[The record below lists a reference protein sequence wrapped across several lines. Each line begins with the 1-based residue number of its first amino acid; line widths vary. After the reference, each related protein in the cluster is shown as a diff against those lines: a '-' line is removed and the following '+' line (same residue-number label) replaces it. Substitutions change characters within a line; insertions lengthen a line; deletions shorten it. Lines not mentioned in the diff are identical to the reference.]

1 MRVQVVDPSAYTP
14 PYDRALCAA
23 LARAGADVELVTS
36 RFAYGDVPSADGYR
50 VNELFYRQAGR
61 FAAGGRARFPTKLA
75 EHVPD
80 MLRYRRHA
88 READVV
94 HWQWLTVQPVDTF
107 LLPPVPRVLTAH
119 DILPREPHPGQLGAA
134 RRLLH
139 KMDAVVVHS
148 EHGAERLRGEVD
160 LDPERI
166 HVIPHGAFDYLTR
179 LPDEQPLPSEL
190 RDAEGPVVLFFGL
203 LRPYKG
209 VEVLIQAFQNVDG
222 AELWIVGM
230 PRMPLEPLREMA
242 DGVRA
247 RIRFVPRFVEG
258 RVAKPNPVPQPAFMA
273 KLPPR
278 G

>member
-107 LLPPVPRVLTAH
+107 LLPPVWLANVANFLLNLILPSPDLLPFEGTNPIPRVILTP
-119 DILPREPHPGQLGAA
+119 LVRVL
-134 RRLLH
+134 
-139 KMDAVVVHS
+139 
-148 EHGAERLRGEVD
+148 AENSSTSD
-160 LDPERI
+160 S
-166 HVIPHGAFDYLTR
+166 A
-179 LPDEQPLPSEL
+179 SEL
-190 RDAEGPVVLFFGL
+190 SSRGT
-203 LRPYKG
+203 
-209 VEVLIQAFQNVDG
+209 
-222 AELWIVGM
+222 
-230 PRMPLEPLREMA
+230 
-242 DGVRA
+242 
-247 RIRFVPRFVEG
+247 
-258 RVAKPNPVPQPAFMA
+258 KPFS
-273 KLPPR
+273 
-278 G
+278 